1 MKQYK
6 NLTFADKMLDHVL
19 VNKTQKK
26 EGTDAQEKTSEGFEM
41 EGATTT
47 LPV

>member
-19 VNKTQKK
+19 VNKTQEK
-26 EGTDAQEKTSEGFEM
+26 EGIDAQEKTSEGFEL
-41 EGATTT
+41 EGPDT